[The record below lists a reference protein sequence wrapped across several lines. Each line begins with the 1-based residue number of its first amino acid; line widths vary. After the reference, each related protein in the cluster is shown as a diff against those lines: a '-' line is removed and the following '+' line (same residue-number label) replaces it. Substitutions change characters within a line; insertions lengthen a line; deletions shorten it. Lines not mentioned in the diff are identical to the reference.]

1 MQAGRLNPKN
11 DSVGKIIS
19 LNTRWV
25 SIFRGTVLKAF
36 HPEYSTFSETSTA
49 QPGWYT
55 DAINVYYGLM
65 SRSFLTILAVIA
77 LGLAFFWWRSQLSD
91 EVRTPDIVSSERAPE
106 SESLSDEA
114 SPDYHPVSLPALMA
128 ATYDGHDFR
137 VGRVLAETSNY
148 TRYYITYESGEF
160 TISGIMNVPKG
171 TPPSTG
177 WPILFLNHGYIDP
190 SIYTNGRG
198 LKREQDYLAS
208 RGYAVIHADYRNHAE
223 SDDDPENEMR
233 FRLGYTEDIINAIYA
248 VRASELSYLDGERIG
263 MLGHSMGGGVTL
275 NVLVVAPDLVDAAV
289 LFAPVS
295 ANYQRN
301 YERWTRSDSEQGKR
315 IIARYGTPE
324 EAPEIWRGISAK
336 NYFDRI
342 RVPIQ
347 NHHGTADESVEIKW
361 SDELDQWLDEAG
373 KEHEYLVYP
382 GEPHEFAAAWPTV
395 MRRTLD
401 FFDQYVKQD

>member
-1 MQAGRLNPKN
+1 MYENHMVRSLLLVIGVAALAG
-11 DSVGKIIS
+11 G
-19 LNTRWV
+19 
-25 SIFRGTVLKAF
+25 
-36 HPEYSTFSETSTA
+36 
-49 QPGWYT
+49 
-55 DAINVYYGLM
+55 
-65 SRSFLTILAVIA
+65 
-77 LGLAFFWWRSQLSD
+77 FFWRQSHSLE
-91 EVRTPDIVSSERAPE
+91 EVRVFDVPLSERGDDSTLPREEE
-106 SESLSDEA
+106 S
-114 SPDYHPVSLPALMA
+114 PVPHPVSLPALMA

-137 VGRVLAETSNY
+137 VGRVLAETAAY
-148 TRYYITYESGEF
+148 TRYFITYESGEF
-160 TISGIMNVPKG
+160 TISGIMNIPKG
-171 TPPSTG
+171 TPPVTG
-177 WPILFLNHGYIDP
+177 WPILFLNHGFIDP
-190 SIYTNGRG
+190 AIYTNGRG

-208 RGYAVIHADYRNHAE
+208 RGYAVIHSDYRNHAE
-223 SDDDPENEMR
+223 SDDDSENEMR

-248 VRASELSYLDGERIG
+248 VRAAKLSYLDGERIG
-263 MLGHSMGGGVTL
+263 MLGHSMGGGVTM

-324 EAPEIWRGISAK
+324 ASPEFWRGISAK

-361 SDELDQWLDEAG
+361 SDELDQWLGEAG
-373 KEHEYLVYP
+373 KDHEYLIYP
-382 GEPHEFAAAWPTV
+382 GEPHEFAVAWPTV

-401 FFDQYVKQD
+401 FFDQHVKQD

>member
-1 MQAGRLNPKN
+1 MSLRPFLLILGAAALAGVFFWQRSQRTEEVRVSDVPLSERLD
-11 DSVGKIIS
+11 DS
-19 LNTRWV
+19 
-25 SIFRGTVLKAF
+25 
-36 HPEYSTFSETSTA
+36 
-49 QPGWYT
+49 
-55 DAINVYYGLM
+55 
-65 SRSFLTILAVIA
+65 SRSLM
-77 LGLAFFWWRSQLSD
+77 
-91 EVRTPDIVSSERAPE
+91 EVASAP
-106 SESLSDEA
+106 
-114 SPDYHPVSLPALMA
+114 HPVSLPALMTA
-128 ATYDGHDFR
+128 AYDGHDFQ
-137 VGRVLAETSNY
+137 VGRVLAQTAAY
-148 TRYYITYESGEF
+148 TRHYITYGSGEL

-171 TPPSTG
+171 TPPATG

-208 RGYAVIHADYRNHAE
+208 RGYAVIHSDYRNHAE
-223 SDDDPENEMR
+223 SEDDPENEMR
-233 FRLGYTEDIINAIYA
+233 FRLGYTEDIINAIHA
-248 VRASELSYLDGERIG
+248 VRAAELSYLDAERIG

-324 EAPEIWRGISAK
+324 EAPEIWRGISAR

-401 FFDQYVKQD
+401 FFDQHVKQD